1 MRIIEYKY
9 IFTEYKCE
17 LLNTNIIY
25 IECKM
30 MLLNIATI
38 RQPYTNSRI
47 DHFLPEHIAFN
58 QSALGLFL
66 PASIAPRTTRGYHT
80 IELSS
85 FFAWIP
91 VT

>member
-1 MRIIEYKY
+1 MKKNDGLTEQHPREGGTNPREGGTNFRIH
-9 IFTEYKCE
+9 
-17 LLNTNIIY
+17 
-25 IECKM
+25 
-30 MLLNIATI
+30 
-38 RQPYTNSRI
+38 
-47 DHFLPEHIAFN
+47 HFLPEHIAFN

-66 PASIAPRTTRGYHT
+66 PESIAPRTKRGYHT